1 MIECMTTYG
10 LIDLTR
16 LTARDV
22 EAPVIADSLSKINR
36 FNGRTPQPWS
46 VAVHSVI
53 VSRLV
58 NPRAA
63 AWGLLHDAHEVFLG
77 DLTTPAQDYLE
88 AFGDIGNLRD
98 AKGHLDIQITRHWQ
112 PDTLAPVMNEVK
124 RIDRITC
131 AAEMFVFFGGDVAIR
146 PEDHDDLDRAI
157 TLIRD
162 LDTGHDWRFARQ
174 LWLNEAND
182 LASIGQLALPNHT
195 KT

>member
-1 MIECMTTYG
+1 MTTYG
-10 LIDLTR
+10 LIDLER

-22 EAPVIADSLSKINR
+22 EAPVLAESLSKINR

-77 DLTTPAQDYLE
+77 DLTTPAHDYLE
-88 AFGDIGNLRD
+88 TFGDLGNLRA
-98 AKGHLDIQITRHWQ
+98 AKNDLDIQIARYWQ
-112 PDTLAPVMNEVK
+112 PAVLPSVLDEVK

-131 AAEMFVFFGGDVAIR
+131 AAEMFVFFRADVAIR

-157 TLIRD
+157 NLIRD

-174 LWLNEAND
+174 LWLNEAID